1 MFMLKALRKEH
12 GLKRSEL
19 ARDLQINANTLAN
32 YENGTREASY
42 QTLVALADYFK
53 ITVDELL
60 GRDEA
65 DFFTAAPPPSLET
78 TDEKRMLE
86 AYRRLPSD
94 DKARLQDYLTLLL
107 ERNSARKF
115 PAPKK

>member
-1 MFMLKALRKEH
+1 MFMLKELRKEQ

-19 ARDLQINANTLAN
+19 ARALQINANTLAN

-53 ITVDELL
+53 ISVDELL

-65 DFFTAAPPPSLET
+65 NFFAATPPRSLET
-78 TDEKRMLE
+78 TDEQRMLE

-94 DKARLQDYLTLLL
+94 DKARLQDYLSLLI
-107 ERNSARKF
+107 ERNSARKV
-115 PAPKK
+115 PTAKK